1 MTKTYRIENTR
12 SGVILGDYTADSKE
26 AALDAMAR
34 DAGYADYA
42 EAQEVAPAAEGDILV
57 TEIEAV

>member
-12 SGVILGDYTADSKE
+12 SGIILGDYEAETKE

-42 EAQEVAPAAEGDILV
+42 EAQEVAPPAEGEILV
-57 TEIEAV
+57 TEAA